1 MVFSFFRKPE
11 KTNDALNL
19 TRKSWSGS
27 VFSFFKNSKSVSA
40 ENWDQ
45 LEEALISADI
55 GVKTSIKLVE
65 EVRKRSKKENLVDF
79 QSLVEVFKDELTALL
94 GSENYQNNTF
104 LGFEDF
110 REKPYVIL
118 VVGVNGVGKTTSIA
132 KVASHFSKNGKKV
145 MIGAGDTYRAAAIEQ
160 IQIWGKRLG
169 IDVIAHQLGSDPAA
183 VAFDSYN
190 AALSRDADVLIFD
203 TAGRL
208 HNKTDLMNELQ
219 KISRVFKRANELAPH
234 QTLLVLDATTGQNG
248 LQQARVFNESVGISS
263 VFLTKLDGTAKG
275 GIVVAIASELGLP
288 VSFVG
293 TGESMEDVSLF
304 DIDDYVNGLFE
315 G

>member
-1 MVFSFFRKPE
+1 M
-11 KTNDALNL
+11 
-19 TRKSWSGS
+19 
-27 VFSFFKNSKSVSA
+27 
-40 ENWDQ
+40 
-45 LEEALISADI
+45 
-55 GVKTSIKLVE
+55 
-65 EVRKRSKKENLVDF
+65 
-79 QSLVEVFKDELTALL
+79 
-94 GSENYQNNTF
+94 
-104 LGFEDF
+104 
-110 REKPYVIL
+110 

-132 KVASHFSKNGKKV
+132 KVASHFLKNGKKV

-160 IQIWGKRLG
+160 VQIWGKRLG
-169 IDVIAHQLGSDPAA
+169 IDVIAHQSGSDPAA

-190 AALSRDADVLIFD
+190 AALSRNADVLIFD

-248 LQQARVFNESVGISS
+248 LQQARIFNESVGISS